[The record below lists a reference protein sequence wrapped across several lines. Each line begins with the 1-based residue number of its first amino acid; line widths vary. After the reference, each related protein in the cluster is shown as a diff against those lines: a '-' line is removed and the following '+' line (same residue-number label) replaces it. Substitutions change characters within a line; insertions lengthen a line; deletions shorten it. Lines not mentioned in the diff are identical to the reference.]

1 MKRLILLCTVL
12 IMLAAPAVHAT
23 TAMLT
28 GKVVRTLVADNGRWG
43 GCMVFLDVNIST
55 KLPSC
60 PSRWVTFSCSGT
72 FTTKDVAS
80 RMLDSAQMAKALG
93 RTVRIQVDDTKK
105 HNGYCYGS
113 RIDVL

>member
-23 TAMLT
+23 KAMLT
-28 GKVVRTLVADNGRWG
+28 AKVVRTMVADAGRWG
-43 GCMVFLDVNIST
+43 GCMVLLDVNLST

-60 PSRWVTFSCSGT
+60 PNRWVTFSCSGV
-72 FTTKDVAS
+72 FTSKDIAY

-93 RTVRIQVDDTKK
+93 KKVRIQVDDTKK

-113 RIDVL
+113 RIDVF